1 LPGEWQHIFF
11 WVFNNSLNYF
21 NRFSPFAQVIVTIRY
36 GREQDEVMGLK
47 FVKELVLINEQ
58 VVPARRSQDK
68 KPSALQVTFLKNSPN
83 TINEL

>member
-1 LPGEWQHIFF
+1 
-11 WVFNNSLNYF
+11 
-21 NRFSPFAQVIVTIRY
+21 VTIRY

-68 KPSALQVTFLKNSPN
+68 KPSALQVRRHFARKTNISQLTNLIIFFSIP
-83 TINEL
+83 

>member
-1 LPGEWQHIFF
+1 MFEFIELFDQ
-11 WVFNNSLNYF
+11 
-21 NRFSPFAQVIVTIRY
+21 FSRFAQVIVTIRY

>member
-1 LPGEWQHIFF
+1 
-11 WVFNNSLNYF
+11 
-21 NRFSPFAQVIVTIRY
+21 
-36 GREQDEVMGLK
+36 MGLK